1 MGLGSVITGIFS
13 KGAADLAGVAFN
25 GLDELITSKEEKG
38 EQTIKLEEI
47 KSINSKNRMDFQ
59 LAKQDIQFKITDQE
73 YKDRQS
79 AREMYMKDSSLQKIF
94 AIVFLVAYV
103 FISGGMIAMIISM
116 AFYDNQIDLPEW
128 GVMLISSVFTGM
140 SMKVNTITDFLF
152 GGSKGKDDSDA
163 RTAQAFQGSNNSPD

>member
-1 MGLGSVITGIFS
+1 MGWLGDLIGGGAANIIDSVTDGVDKFVTTDEEKKELALLKQEMGLKF
-13 KGAADLAGVAFN
+13 KQLEFDAENAF
-25 GLDELITSKEEKG
+25 
-38 EQTIKLEEI
+38 
-47 KSINSKNRMDFQ
+47 M
-59 LAKQDIQFKITDQE
+59 
-73 YKDRQS
+73 KDRQS

-103 FISGGMIAMIISM
+103 LISAGMIAMIISM
-116 AFYDNQIDLPEW
+116 AFYDTQIDLPEW

-163 RTAQAFQGSNNSPD
+163 RTAQAFQDNKG

>member
-1 MGLGSVITGIFS
+1 MGWLGDLIGGGASNIIDSVTDGVDKFITT
-13 KGAADLAGVAFN
+13 D
-25 GLDELITSKEEKG
+25 EEKK
-38 EQTIKLEEI
+38 ELALLKQEMTLKFRQLE
-47 KSINSKNRMDFQ
+47 MDAEMSY
-59 LAKQDIQFKITDQE
+59 L
-73 YKDRQS
+73 KDRQS

-103 FISGGMIAMIISM
+103 MISGGMIAMIISM

-163 RTAQAFQGSNNSPD
+163 RTAQAFKESQP